1 MTTLPRPRKTLNK
14 LLEGRIKVKY
24 KPRPELAI
32 GTSVRLTR
40 DGDYLQDVRGGST
53 VKKIRLYNGDLGV
66 VSSGPLGGVAG
77 RVYVDFPG
85 TPDVVVETRRL
96 RIQPPKGPV
105 KAPAAAKKE
114 DHTTIEL
121 REGSTVSVRAPTA
134 PCNILKS
141 RICSPGAWPLSDISR
156 GYTDA
161 RQPDLLVHPSEILRV
176 EYVYTS
182 PNTKGY
188 VCVSDTYS
196 RPFDLP
202 ITSLDPLP
210 SMAPVPVKQEPEQ
223 PEVAS
228 KPENTK
234 DEPRFGFKEHDVVVF
249 KQPISMAVLQAIQH
263 TQAEGGMKV
272 MSHDDIQRK
281 FKKKRFTIIA
291 FAGNNGE
298 LVVLESGK
306 SKYIFDV
313 ACAEIELAPSK
324 SAAHIKPA
332 KKPKPVKKA
341 KKAKNKSNEASLPTF
356 SASALLENESNR
368 LIVMQ
373 KRLDTTTKSPAR
385 EALLSGMSASFS
397 LAAAFL
403 HSLDAPERIKR
414 YVEIKD

>member
-1 MTTLPRPRKTLNK
+1 MITLPKTAARKRL
-14 LLEGRIKVKY
+14 Y
-24 KPRPELAI
+24 KPRPQLI
-32 GTSVRLTR
+32 TGTVVRLT
-40 DGDYLQDVRGGST
+40 QGGSYQLDARAGAR
-53 VKKIRLYNGDLGV
+53 VALIRLQKGDLGV
-66 VSSGPLGGVAG
+66 VNSELM
-77 RVYVDFPG
+77 G
-85 TPDVVVETRRL
+85 TKDVPAVCVNFADATDVLVPVIFL
-96 RIQPPKGPV
+96 RIQPPKGPE
-105 KAPAAAKKE
+105 KAPAAVKKE

-121 REGSTVSVRAPTA
+121 REGSKVSVRVPTA
-134 PCNILKS
+134 PCSVLKT
-141 RICSPGAWPLSDISR
+141 RARSPGAWPLSDISR
-156 GYTDA
+156 GYIDA
-161 RQPDLLVHPSEILRV
+161 RQEDLLVQPGEILQV

-249 KQPISMAVLQAIQH
+249 KQPISMAVLRAIQH
-263 TQAEGGMKV
+263 TQAEGGMKI
-272 MSHDDIQRK
+272 MLPEDIQRK

-313 ACAEIELAPSK
+313 ACAEIELAPPK
-324 SAAHIKPA
+324 SATHIKPA

-341 KKAKNKSNEASLPTF
+341 KKAKNKSNEALSTF
-356 SASALLENESNR
+356 SASTLLENESNR
-368 LIVMQ
+368 LIAMQ
-373 KRLDTTTKSPAR
+373 KRLDTTTRSPAR
-385 EALLSGMSASFS
+385 EDLLSGMSVSFS

-414 YVEIKD
+414 YVEIED